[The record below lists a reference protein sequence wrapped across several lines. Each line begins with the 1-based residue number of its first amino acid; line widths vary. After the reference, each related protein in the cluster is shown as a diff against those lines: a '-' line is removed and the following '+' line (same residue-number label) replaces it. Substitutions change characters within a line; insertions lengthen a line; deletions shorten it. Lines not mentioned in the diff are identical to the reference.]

1 MTKRIIAGCFAL
13 ILVVALMMG
22 GLWYD
27 QHLAVKVPTFP
38 SPAKTIWLRQ
48 NWTAPQRSW
57 FRHADQGTLTL
68 WNALRVVHRPRP
80 SLKRMLLCIGRTK
93 YRSQVGAALRRAGG

>member
-27 QHLAVKVPTFP
+27 QH
-38 SPAKTIWLRQ
+38 
-48 NWTAPQRSW
+48 
-57 FRHADQGTLTL
+57 
-68 WNALRVVHRPRP
+68 
-80 SLKRMLLCIGRTK
+80 
-93 YRSQVGAALRRAGG
+93 RR

>member
-57 FRHADQGTLTL
+57 FHHADQGTLTFGMPFE
-68 WNALRVVHRPRP
+68 WFIALDPA
-80 SLKRMLLCIGRTK
+80 SSAC
-93 YRSQVGAALRRAGG
+93 SSA